1 MAALSILLLFFLG
14 AWVLA
19 FIKAPFWI
27 WTVAIGVGL
36 TILTLGGYL
45 APGLL
50 QFVWILGL
58 VVALLNIP
66 LVRQQLF
73 MAPLLALYRRHLPT
87 MSATEREAL
96 EAGTVWW
103 EAELFSG
110 HPHWERL
117 RDLPSP
123 RLSEKEQAF
132 LDGPVE
138 ALCQMLNDWE
148 ITYKWRDLPPKIWEF
163 IKSKGFLGMI
173 IPEQYGGL
181 GFSAQAHSAVI
192 AKISSRSGS
201 AAVTVMVP
209 NSLGPAEL
217 LLHYGTE
224 TQKNYYLPRLADGR
238 ELPCFALT
246 GPFAGSDASSI
257 PDRGVVCHGEY
268 AGKQVLGIRVT
279 WEKRYI
285 TLAPVATVLGLAF
298 QLYDPEHLLGDQEY
312 IGITLAL
319 IPTNH
324 PGVEIGR
331 RHYPARQAF
340 QNGPTTGQ
348 NVFIPMDMVIG
359 GHEQLGQ
366 GWRML
371 MERLAVGRSISL
383 PALASATVKLC
394 ARTTGAYARVRKQF
408 KVPIGKFE
416 GVEEALARIA
426 GAAYAVEAARRVTAC
441 ALDQGHEPAVISALL
456 KYQSTERQRQAVNDA
471 MDVHGGRTIC
481 EGPRNY
487 LSNSYVAVPVSI
499 TVEGANILTRS
510 LIVFGQGAIRC
521 HPWLL
526 KEIEAAQTADRK
538 QGLSLFDTALC
549 GHIAHLVNN
558 LGQALLHNLTLGR
571 FVPIPAG
578 NPLNRWYQQLGRA
591 SVSFA
596 LVADAALL
604 LLGGELKRREKLSGR
619 FADLL
624 GEMYFMSCVLKRFED
639 EGRPAQDLPLVEWVC
654 HNALYTIQYQLAG
667 ILYNFPS
674 KPTAWLLRRVV
685 FPLGLNQRPAS
696 DQLGHAVASILLEPS
711 EVRDRLTNGIFISR
725 DPMDITGR
733 LEHALEIIPKAEAI
747 EKRLAA
753 AVRDGKLSLPR
764 GPQAVAEAVSRDIL
778 TAEEVK
784 LLETAEQAIRTVI
797 DVDSFAP
804 EELAPHP

>member
-19 FIKAPFWI
+19 FIKAPFWT

-117 RDLPSP
+117 RDLPP
-123 RLSEKEQAF
+123 ARLSEKEQAF

-148 ITYKWRDLPPKIWEF
+148 ITYKWRDLPPKVWEF

-257 PDRGVVCHGEY
+257 PDRGVVCYGEY
-268 AGKQVLGIRVT
+268 AGKQVLGMRVT

-298 QLYDPEHLLGDQEY
+298 QLYDPEHLLGDPEY

-348 NVFIPMDMVIG
+348 NVFIPLDMVIG

-383 PALASATVKLC
+383 PALAAATVKLC

-408 KVPIGKFE
+408 KLPIGKFE

-426 GAAYAVEAARRVTAC
+426 GAAYAVEAARRITSC

-526 KEIEAAQTADRK
+526 KEIEAVQTADRK

-571 FVPIPAG
+571 FVPIPAS

-667 ILYNFPS
+667 ILYNLPS
-674 KPTAWLLRRVV
+674 KPAAWLLRRVV

-711 EVRDRLTNGIFISR
+711 EARDRLTNGIFISR
-725 DPMDITGR
+725 DPTDITGR

-764 GPQAVAEAVSRDIL
+764 SPQAVAEAVSRDIL

-804 EELAPHP
+804 EEFAPYP